1 MFTFNI
7 ILYLLIGFSLAGLV
21 IVVYRKIP
29 TLANL
34 SKEEMV
40 ILGRKKGIIERLRE
54 IDYKQHWL
62 NFIIFLEKFLRR
74 LKIIF
79 LKIENLLSRWIVRL
93 RNRSQIMSQRSKEW
107 VKQKEAKRRKPEKE
121 ESSHEAKLEIPVRI
135 KKEEGEIKIEEEE
148 EKDEDELSLSE
159 LKKPIKEEQK
169 WIDLIV
175 ENPKNITAY
184 KFLGLLYWKQHNYA
198 DAKASL
204 EMAVRYGSKDRK
216 VREVLKQLSDM
227 EIE

>member
-1 MFTFNI
+1 MSAFNI
-7 ILYLLIGFSLAGLV
+7 ILYLLVGFSLIGLV
-21 IVVYRKIP
+21 IVIYRKIP

-54 IDYKQHWL
+54 IDFKQHWL
-62 NFIIFLEKFLRR
+62 NFIISLEKFLRR
-74 LKIIF
+74 LKIVF
-79 LKIENLLSRWIVRL
+79 LKIENLLSRWIVHL
-93 RNRSQIMSQRSKEW
+93 RNRSQIMSQKSKEW

-121 ESSHEAKLEIPVRI
+121 ELSHKTRAEIPVRI
-135 KKEEGEIKIEEEE
+135 KKEELEVKIEQEE

-159 LKKPIKEEQK
+159 LKKPIQEEQK

-204 EMAVRYGSKDRK
+204 ETAVRYGSKDKK
-216 VREVLKQLSDM
+216 VKEILKQLKGM
-227 EIE
+227 EIK